1 MFQMPTTPT
10 GPSDAEPTETES
22 AELTVRPT
30 VPTDEPIESIDEQ
43 TVTTNISA
51 NNRPQ
56 SRPPK
61 KKADSIVSDVLLS
74 VQNHFKRPAIKEDRY
89 DVFAKSVAIK
99 MRELS
104 KTQRLI
110 AEKIIND
117 TLFEAELGNLTF
129 THKLHN
135 DNHTQQFTFDQQ
147 PQYSHSPLNWS
158 SSSASSNHTYLSS
171 SPIPPGPATNSTQP
185 IVITQMQALEVEEQT
200 RNSVQLSIPDANAA
214 TYLSNFQM

>member
-1 MFQMPTTPT
+1 
-10 GPSDAEPTETES
+10 
-22 AELTVRPT
+22 
-30 VPTDEPIESIDEQ
+30 
-43 TVTTNISA
+43 
-51 NNRPQ
+51 
-56 SRPPK
+56 
-61 KKADSIVSDVLLS
+61 
-74 VQNHFKRPAIKEDRY
+74 
-89 DVFAKSVAIK
+89 